1 MNRRA
6 FCVLVWSVFC
16 LVLTCVEAA
25 ERGDVLGILG
35 ILMELWLVMIGS
47 ELV

>member
-1 MNRRA
+1 MSRRA
-6 FCVLVWSVFC
+6 FFVEVWSVFC

-25 ERGDVLGILG
+25 ERGDALGILG
-35 ILMELWLVMIGS
+35 ILMEIWLVLVGS